1 MTLLLL
7 FTLQILGLSSSF
19 QIPTPSNTIGKL
31 IYSTAPVDN
40 DTHHD
45 IEATDTLVWDNDI
58 ATAQIEDL
66 KTLTESDDTS
76 SVHFH
81 QNAKKMYDDVIDA
94 SPFFVRKT
102 TKTHLDKGLM
112 DMQVITES
120 DMYDIVNKITPKPFL
135 KHSLDILDSHKSPP
149 IKSVS
154 ASSIVDI
161 EANEEEDTVK
171 SVAYMIHDKKLHFEQ
186 NSKLMYDKVLE
197 GHPAIVRHI
206 VERNLNKALAE
217 KCTRMVS
224 ENDLYQV
231 IKQESPKA
239 LLDYNLMILDKH
251 CTGMSLEKHFADGIS
266 SSSTDTV
273 KKDTTTHSF
282 MIAGKEF
289 VFQQNAKLM
298 YDMTLEGTPQ
308 FIRKKTNENLDNA
321 ILEICVNGM
330 ISENDMYE
338 VVTKATVSILLSC
351 LIHTQP
357 SYSHLCHYLYFVP
370 LA

>member
-31 IYSTAPVDN
+31 IYSTAPAEN
-40 DTHHD
+40 DIRHD
-45 IEATDTLVWDNDI
+45 VEAAETSLVWDDDDAMQQI
-58 ATAQIEDL
+58 ADL
-66 KTLTESDDTS
+66 ERLTQSDDTS

-81 QNAKKMYDDVIDA
+81 QNARKMYDDVIEA
-94 SPFFVRKT
+94 TPFFVRKT
-102 TKTHLDKGLM
+102 TKTHLDKNIREL

-135 KHSLDILDSHKSPP
+135 KHSLDILDGHKSPP
-149 IKSVS
+149 PAKSVPG
-154 ASSIVDI
+154 SSIVDI
-161 EANEEEDTVK
+161 EAQKEENAVK
-171 SVAYMIHDKKLHFEQ
+171 SVSLIHDKELHFQQ

-206 VERNLNKALAE
+206 VKRNLSKALAG

-224 ENDLYQV
+224 ESDLYQV
-231 IKQESPKA
+231 IKQESPRA

-251 CTGMSLEKHFADGIS
+251 CTGMSLEKHFADGSS

-273 KKDTTTHSF
+273 KKDTTTNSL
-282 MIAGKEF
+282 MIAGKVF

-321 ILEICVNGM
+321 IFEICDNGM
-330 ISENDMYE
+330 VSENDMYE
-338 VVTKATVSILLSC
+338 VVKKATVSIFY
-351 LIHTQP
+351 H
-357 SYSHLCHYLYFVP
+357 V
-370 LA
+370 